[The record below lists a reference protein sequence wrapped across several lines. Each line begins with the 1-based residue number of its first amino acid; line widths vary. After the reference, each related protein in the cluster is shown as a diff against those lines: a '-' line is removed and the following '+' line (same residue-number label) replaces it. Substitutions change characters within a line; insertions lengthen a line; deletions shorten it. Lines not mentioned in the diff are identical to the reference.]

1 MQQRNIAMMDAQ
13 NTVDTC
19 TSRSAG
25 RDPGSYEYIGY
36 SQSGRR
42 IKVILN
48 ENPTNAALLIT
59 TYPVQGDDR
68 SARVED

>member
-1 MQQRNIAMMDAQ
+1 MMDAQ

-36 SQSGRR
+36 SQSARR

-59 TYPVQGDDR
+59 TYPV
-68 SARVED
+68 